1 MGFENIRQA
10 LGALRANWLRSLLTL
25 LIIAFGI
32 MAVVGILTAIDAAIY
47 SLNDNLSSLGA
58 NSITIRSKRADRG
71 GRRGGQVEKRADP
84 INFDQAIAFQDLYR
98 KSATVGIEMQVSNAG
113 VIKYSDKETNPV
125 ADVVGVDEDYL
136 GVKNFELE
144 VGRNITGL
152 EARRGSNVAIIG
164 DKIVEV
170 LFEGNPARAL
180 GKTITMGS
188 LRLEV
193 IGTFINNGSSM
204 NDGSDNIVAVPV
216 QTARL
221 AYGTQRTPFQIYA
234 ALPLTTDMD
243 AGVSAATGAMRLA
256 RGLSA
261 KQANDF
267 DIRTSDSL
275 LEALEENTS
284 TLQIGAIA
292 IGFMTLFG
300 AAIGLMNIML
310 VSVTERTREIGIAK
324 ALGANRQSILTQF
337 LTEAVV
343 VTQLG
348 GIVGIIFGIII
359 GNIVAVVTGG
369 NFIIPWG
376 WIVGSFVV
384 CLFTGLLSGLYPAVK
399 ASRLDPIESLRYE

>member
-10 LGALRANWLRSLLTL
+10 LAALRANWLRSLLTL

-32 MAVVGILTAIDAAIY
+32 MAIVGILTAIDAAIY

-58 NSITIRSKRADRG
+58 NSLTVRTKRAERG
-71 GRRGGQVEKRADP
+71 GRRGGQVEKRAEP
-84 INFDQAIAFQDLYR
+84 ITFDEAIAFEEAFG
-98 KSATVGIEMQVSNAG
+98 KSATVALEMQVTGAG
-113 VIKYSDKETNPV
+113 VVKYGDEETNPV
-125 ADVVGVDEDYL
+125 ADVVGVDDDYL
-136 GVKNFELE
+136 SVKNFELE

-152 EARRGSNVAIIG
+152 EARRGSNVALVG

-170 LFEGNPARAL
+170 LFGGRPERAL
-180 GKTITMGS
+180 GKEITMGA

-193 IGTFINNGSSM
+193 IGTLVNNGSSM

-221 AYGTQRTPFQIYA
+221 AYGTARTPFQVYA
-234 ALPLTTDMD
+234 ALPLNVDMD
-243 AGVSAATGAMRLA
+243 AAVSAATGAMRLA
-256 RGLSA
+256 RGLGA

-267 DIRTSDSL
+267 EISTSDSL
-275 LEALEENTS
+275 LETLEENTS
-284 TLQIGAIA
+284 TLQIGAVA

-300 AAIGLMNIML
+300 AAVGLMNIML

-324 ALGANRQSILTQF
+324 ALGASRQSILAQF

-348 GIVGIIFGIII
+348 GLVGIVFGVVI
-359 GNIVAVVTGG
+359 GNVVAFFTGG
-369 NFIIPWG
+369 SFIVPWA

-384 CLFTGLLSGLYPAVK
+384 CLLTGLLSGLYPAVK

>member
-1 MGFENIRQA
+1 MDFENIRQA
-10 LGALRANWLRSLLTL
+10 FGALRANWLRSLLTL

-58 NSITIRSKRADRG
+58 NSLTIRSKRADRG
-71 GRRGGQVEKRADP
+71 GRRGGQVQKQADP
-84 INFDQAIAFQDLYR
+84 ISYDEAIAFEELYN
-98 KSATVGIEMQVSNAG
+98 KQATIAIEMQVSNAG
-113 VIKYSDKETNPV
+113 VIKHADKETNPV

-144 VGRNITGL
+144 AGRNLTGL

-170 LFEGNPARAL
+170 LFDGKPERAL
-180 GKTITMGS
+180 GRVITMGP

-193 IGTFINNGSSM
+193 IGTMLNNGSSM

-221 AYGTQRTPFQIYA
+221 AYGTQRTPFQLYA

-261 KQANDF
+261 KQENDF

-284 TLQIGAIA
+284 SLQAGAIA

-324 ALGANRQSILTQF
+324 ALGASRQSILTQF

-348 GIVGIIFGIII
+348 GVVGIIFGIAIGNVVALFTGGSFIVPWAWII
-359 GNIVAVVTGG
+359 GSFIVC
-369 NFIIPWG
+369 F
-376 WIVGSFVV
+376 
-384 CLFTGLLSGLYPAVK
+384 FTGLLSGLYPAVK